1 MKAKKWVLER
11 EFNGEPTD
19 EDIQLVEEELPDELQ
34 ENGKFSLQFCTFFV
48 HHRS

>member
-34 ENGKFSLQFCTFFV
+34 ENGKFSLQFCV
-48 HHRS
+48 CVANYRH